1 MIDTKVVSLNSE
13 VPFALN
19 GQEPLPREHLDSE
32 LPFYKEYRWCL
43 DAVPMIREIINHLR
57 REIERTASLNQRW
70 HLREA
75 ATNLFLLSCAISDTA
90 DDFLLGNHVDFSRAG
105 RIIPGGRQ
113 AGKLVN
119 KIASASGS
127 YGLKRIEKW
136 RNDWESAVQ
145 QLLEWYLEVQ
155 RGEAPGPVPSPTAA
169 KLNSLMAAKLPAKL
183 LNRRCRIPAA
193 FRSQDLTP
201 FDVFRLNA
209 KFIDAFP
216 DRERHILVVGLRTA
230 GSYLAPL
237 LRAYLK
243 SNGYENADFV
253 TLRPKKGLASWE
265 KSRLSRCA
273 AQKGLAVIIDEPIGT
288 GGTLAK
294 AVGILRQKGIP
305 PKSVV
310 ALFPIHP
317 TGRDW
322 NRSSESLVLSSISL
336 LSLDPE
342 EWHKYGLLEG
352 EAVERRLREY
362 FFDRGYTK
370 VQLVDSRAA
379 DQFNRGFQ
387 SSSDDGFH
395 TRLKRVYE
403 VELRTDSG
411 QYETRFVLAKSVGWG
426 WFSYHAFLLARDLA
440 PFVPPTLG
448 LRDGILYTEWLQANA
463 TPGAAEPGREQLV
476 EMAASYVAARVRHA
490 GLPEDPS
497 PVLNRENRHI
507 GFERLTSL
515 LCKAYGWNISRAL
528 RRARIR
534 HELSRR
540 PSPRPTLIDGRMRTC
555 EWVRDAVSWRKV
567 DFEQHGMG
575 KHQLSVTDP
584 AYDLADFILHWQLSQ
599 EEEGKLVARY
609 RDESR
614 DEGVSRR
621 LFLYKVLAA
630 THSMDRALTGLGS
643 ARLLHRHQEFNRL
656 YVEARTF
663 LTIQTMRISAA
674 RVFKPRAAMRAV
686 RWGNPLV
693 VLDIDGVL
701 DKQIFGYPSTTA
713 SGIAALSLLHSHD
726 QPVVFNTAR
735 HANQMKEYCLAY
747 GCAGGVAEY
756 GSYAWDATTNKEQV
770 LVSDESR
777 KELERLREHLRRTP
791 GVFLNDDYRYSIQA
805 YIYEKGVTVPVP
817 SSLVR
822 NLMAELKTER
832 LRFHQTYTDTAVTA
846 KEADKGHGLD
856 ALLQL
861 AGFSGLHTIAVGDS
875 EPDLPMFRVASQSF
889 APANIS
895 CPSLATLLRCHIV
908 DKGYQPGLLQIA
920 RSVLHPRGDRCQ
932 QCEIDTNANEN
943 DLFFHLLQVA
953 DETRAK
959 RLIRA
964 LLDPMAV
971 EVVLERYRN

>member
-1 MIDTKVVSLNSE
+1 MIDTRVVSLNSE
-13 VPFALN
+13 VPIALKS
-19 GQEPLPREHLDSE
+19 QEPLPHERLDAESS
-32 LPFYKEYRWCL
+32 FYKEYRWCL
-43 DAVPMIREIINHLR
+43 DAVPMVRDIITHLR
-57 REIERTASLNQRW
+57 REIERTALLNQRW
-70 HLREA
+70 QLREA
-75 ATNLFLLSCAISDTA
+75 VTNLFLLSCAISDTA
-90 DDFLLGNHVDFSRAG
+90 DDFLLGSHVDFSKAA
-105 RIIPGGRQ
+105 RIIPGGRH

-119 KIASASGS
+119 KMVSASGS

-136 RNDWESAVQ
+136 RSDWESAVQ
-145 QLLEWYLEVQ
+145 QLLQWYLEVQ
-155 RGEAPGPVPSPTAA
+155 HGKVQGPVPSPITA
-169 KLNSLMAAKLPAKL
+169 KLNSLTSFRLPVKL

-201 FDVFRLNA
+201 SDVFRLTS
-209 KFIDAFP
+209 KFVAAFP

-243 SNGYENADFV
+243 SNRYENVEFV

-265 KSRLSRCA
+265 KSRLSRSA
-273 AQKGLAVIIDEPIGT
+273 AKKGLAVIIDEPIGT

-294 AVGILRQKGIP
+294 AVGILRQAGIP

-322 NRSSESLVLSSISL
+322 NGSSESLVLSYISL
-336 LSLDPE
+336 LSLEPE
-342 EWHKYGLLEG
+342 EWHKHGLLESQAI
-352 EAVERRLREY
+352 EQRLQEY

-370 VQLVDSRAA
+370 VQLVNSATA
-379 DQFNRGFQ
+379 DQFNRGFEN
-387 SSSDDGFH
+387 SSDDGFH

-411 QYETRFVLAKSVGWG
+411 RYETRFILAKSVGWG
-426 WFSYHAFLLARDLA
+426 WYSYHAFLLARDLA
-440 PFVPPTLG
+440 PFVPPMLG
-448 LRDGILYTEWLQANA
+448 LRDGILYEEWVHVDA
-463 TPGAAEPGREQLV
+463 TSGIAEPARNQLV

-497 PVLNRENRHI
+497 PALNRENRHI
-507 GFERLTSL
+507 GFERLTSV
-515 LCKAYGWNISRAL
+515 LCKAYGWGITRAL

-534 HELSRR
+534 HELSR

-584 AYDLADFILHWQLSQ
+584 AYDLADVILHWQLSR
-599 EEEGKLVARY
+599 EEEDKLLARY
-609 RDESR
+609 REETG
-614 DEGVSRR
+614 DEGVSKR

-656 YVEARTF
+656 YIEARTF
-663 LTIQTMRISAA
+663 LTIQTMRLSAA
-674 RVFKPRAAMRAV
+674 RVTKPRAV
-686 RWGNPLV
+686 RWGSPLV

-713 SGIAALSLLHSHD
+713 SGIAALSLLHSHE
-726 QPVVFNTAR
+726 QPVALNTAR
-735 HANQMKEYCLAY
+735 HVKQMKEYCVAY
-747 GCAGGVAEY
+747 GCVGGVAEY
-756 GSYAWDATTNKEQV
+756 GSYAWDAVTNKEQV
-770 LVSDESR
+770 LVSDESL

-805 YIYEKGVTVPVP
+805 YIYEKGVTVAVP
-817 SSLVR
+817 SVLTR
-822 NLMAELKTER
+822 DLMAELKTDR

-846 KEADKGHGLD
+846 KEADKGRGLA
-856 ALLQL
+856 ALLKL
-861 AGFSGLHTIAVGDS
+861 AGLSGLHTIAVGDS
-875 EPDLPMFRVASQSF
+875 EPDLPMFRAASQSF
-889 APANIS
+889 APANVS
-895 CPSLATLLRCHIV
+895 CASLASLLQCRIV
-908 DKGYQPGLLQIA
+908 DKGYQPGLLQIV
-920 RSVLHPRGDRCQ
+920 RSVLHPQGDRCER
-932 QCEIDTNANEN
+932 CEIKPDENEN
-943 DLFFHLLQVA
+943 DLFFDLLRLA
-953 DETRAK
+953 DETRTK
-959 RLIRA
+959 RLVHA
-964 LLDPMAV
+964 LLDPMSVKA
-971 EVVLERYRN
+971 VLERYRN